1 MFNKIRKSII
11 LNRIVS
17 QKNNH
22 RGFTLVEMVMV
33 LAISTIVLA
42 AMYSVFTI
50 ANKNFTTQNAA
61 ANVQQNLRSAIGLMA
76 RDIRVAGLDP
86 SGSDNFGI
94 AYASQKNI
102 RFTMDSIDI
111 GSGAFNGI
119 VDEANFEEI
128 TYEFKDDLDPKR
140 VVQTLYE
147 TASSP
152 NAAVLIS
159 NIEELKFAYFDA
171 TNTNLIDTSLSPPRV
186 PDDKLADIR
195 TVEILVTHQVPA
207 GREGMVSRTLTRRVE
222 CRNLAFN

>member
-1 MFNKIRKSII
+1 
-11 LNRIVS
+11 
-17 QKNNH
+17 
-22 RGFTLVEMVMV
+22 MVMV

-86 SGSDNFGI
+86 TGSDNFGI
-94 AYASQKNI
+94 TYASQTKI
-102 RFTMDSIDI
+102 RFTLDSIDS
-111 GSGAFNGI
+111 GSGDFNGI

-128 TYEFKDDLDPKR
+128 TYGFQGNQ
-140 VVQTLYE
+140 VMQTLYE
-147 TASSP
+147 TVTSSTAD
-152 NAAVLIS
+152 AAALIS
-159 NIEELKFAYFDA
+159 NIKEVKFKYYDSANND
-171 TNTNLIDTSLSPPRV
+171 LGDPV
-186 PDDKLADIR
+186 PADQLENIR
-195 TVEILVTHQVPA
+195 NVEILVTHEEPA

>member
-42 AMYSVFTI
+42 AMYSVFMI

-76 RDIRVAGLDP
+76 RDIRLAGLDP
-86 SGSDNFGI
+86 SDSDNFGI
-94 AYASQKNI
+94 AYAAQTKI
-102 RFTMDSIDI
+102 RFTMDSIDS
-111 GSGAFNGI
+111 GSGDFNGI

-128 TYEFKDDLDPKR
+128 TYEFQGNQ
-140 VVQTLYE
+140 VMQTLYE
-147 TASSP
+147 TVTTTPPAD
-152 NAAVLIS
+152 AAALIR
-159 NIEELKFAYFDA
+159 NITNLNFAYYDA
-171 TNTNLIDTSLSPPRV
+171 ASTNLIDAGLSPPRV

-195 TVEILVTHQVPA
+195 TVEIVVTHQEPA
-207 GREGMVSRTLTRRVE
+207 GRDEMVSRTLTRRVK
-222 CRNLAFN
+222 CRNMAFN

>member
-11 LNRIVS
+11 LNRIFS
-17 QKNNH
+17 QKNKN
-22 RGFTLVEMVMV
+22 RGFTLVEMVLV

-76 RDIRVAGLDP
+76 RDVRHAGLDP
-86 SGSDNFGI
+86 TGSDNFGI
-94 AYASQKNI
+94 VHAGEKKI
-102 RFTMDSIDI
+102 CITMDSIDS
-111 GSGAFNGI
+111 GSGDFNGI
-119 VDEANFEEI
+119 VDEANFEKI
-128 TYEFKDDLDPKR
+128 TYEFKDDLDPKQA
-140 VVQTLYE
+140 VQTLYE
-147 TASSP
+147 LTPSA

-171 TNTNLIDTSLSPPRV
+171 ANTNLIDFSLSPPRV

-195 TVEILVTHQVPA
+195 AVEILVTHWEPA
-207 GREGMVSRTLTRRVE
+207 GREGMVSRTLTRRVK